1 MRKHISHILDR
12 TPIHLGFRFLHI
24 RIGKLTGK
32 FADLKQVH
40 ADRVH
45 VVLIFQ
51 KDIKLP
57 TEAGKRFFNPIAV
70 LQNVRQDLP
79 VAVRKAHTAAPDPFA
94 DFRGRLRLCCT

>member
-1 MRKHISHILDR
+1 MREHIAHILDR
-12 TPIHLGFRFLHI
+12 APVHLRLRFLHI
-24 RIGKLTGK
+24 RIGKLSSKLT
-32 FADLKQVH
+32 DLQQIH

-45 VVLIFQ
+45 VVLIVQ
-51 KDIKLP
+51 KDIELT

-70 LQNVRQDLP
+70 FQNMRQNLR